1 MVTSGG
7 NISEAEL
14 AWLALPVQVTHFG
27 VETTPGRNPDQ
38 PPSVNTHSISKP
50 SETKK
55 LKTSELSSFGG
66 DRSKSSTSNVR
77 DTQAL
82 ANHPQELNKLRVP
95 KPPKG
100 LQKPLLMACVGK
112 NLPVNLDPASQP
124 LGHAGLEG
132 IRFDDQ
138 GMVLPHSVLGSLEDF
153 RSYLEAKGEMELVKQ
168 ISKSQGDPPHEAPAR
183 HQDHENGHEVSLGH
197 GNIQSNALQ
206 NWQTNM
212 RVRRRQQHYLSDLLH
227 RPAQTLLMNQANHFR
242 DTQEQRELLNQ
253 VLPLI
258 HFGYGCHVGSEFWKL
273 PQRYGDEMSGIAA
286 TLTQTERGRREPVT
300 HVGQPSSIRQES
312 GINFAETLRTAS
324 KTWDQ
329 SAYLQNQ
336 YQQLGEVL
344 RDMHIKKPD
353 INGLEVIGSGK
364 PFTLVTV
371 CRSPLLEKEEEK
383 EKEHQDKKENLDPL
397 AQYDEAPSNV
407 LLVPA
412 LRFCGQLA
420 MWTGNCAT
428 DQGEVG
434 ISATMIFEAL
444 TGERAS
450 SHLEM
455 HNEGTTAIF
464 YSWQQLPR
472 PHSFPNLRSQTKK
485 PHFYFN
491 SSSGVILP
499 GDTQRVEFIFKSE
512 RPGNETEVWQL
523 NTHPV
528 LLQGASMQVTL
539 RGVALY
545 QDITADQRLFIEVVL
560 QRNCASES
568 ETGRHVD
575 RWHKGVHKQK
585 PTGFLFSWFFT
596 FVFLLCV
603 PEQTKLEKIVA
614 VKMCRSMAY
623 EALRQVHSPE
633 RPSSP
638 AELYVTEEQ
647 RFQNKNPKLQY
658 LYQPVEDLKN
668 LWQKVNPGSTW
679 DLSVDTLRQ
688 AVLSLPEQESAQDTV
703 TREKSLAHLN
713 SLLLQLSEPSELK
726 LCYLTAA
733 AIGQQLWRRLL
744 DTMAGEAMWL
754 RNLLGLPEGETWIDK
769 TEESPISDADVPD
782 NLSKDEVCEKKGVAA
797 AKEERSGPRSRPKD
811 VNKGDTK
818 SQMTEKSVEESKES
832 KKKGKRRDEV
842 GRRTKEKQGKESV
855 SLIETCPESIDQPLP
870 EVEDVEP
877 KDMTEIYTRL
887 LHTKVYALV
896 EDLVETLCCLM
907 DEGDKEDTGKTQEL
921 Y

>member
-1 MVTSGG
+1 MSNGQKK
-7 NISEAEL
+7 EL
-14 AWLALPVQVTHFG
+14 RPFS
-27 VETTPGRNPDQ
+27 
-38 PPSVNTHSISKP
+38 PP
-50 SETKK
+50 ETKK

-100 LQKPLLMACVGK
+100 LQKPLLMAFVGK

-153 RSYLEAKGEMELVKQ
+153 RSYLEAKGEME
-168 ISKSQGDPPHEAPAR
+168 
-183 HQDHENGHEVSLGH
+183 
-197 GNIQSNALQ
+197 
-206 NWQTNM
+206 
-212 RVRRRQQHYLSDLLH
+212 
-227 RPAQTLLMNQANHFR
+227 
-242 DTQEQRELLNQ
+242 
-253 VLPLI
+253 
-258 HFGYGCHVGSEFWKL
+258 GCHVGSEFWKL

-344 RDMHIKKPD
+344 RDMHIKKPVIQD

-428 DQGEVG
+428 DQLFIFERWLRRPLNSPTLIDQGEVG

-491 SSSGVILP
+491 SSSGTQKHSQTSAATALTSCSVCMYCTVLNLPLYFPLCFPSHPGVILP

-545 QDITADQRLFIEVVL
+545 QDITADQRLFIE
-560 QRNCASES
+560 
-568 ETGRHVD
+568 
-575 RWHKGVHKQK
+575 
-585 PTGFLFSWFFT
+585 
-596 FVFLLCV
+596 
-603 PEQTKLEKIVA
+603 TKLEKIVA